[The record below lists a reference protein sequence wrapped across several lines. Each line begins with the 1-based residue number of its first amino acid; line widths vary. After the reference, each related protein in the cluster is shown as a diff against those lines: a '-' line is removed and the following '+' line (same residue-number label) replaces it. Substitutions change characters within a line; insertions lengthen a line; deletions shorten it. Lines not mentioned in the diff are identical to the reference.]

1 LIILRCCWDA
11 MNEKHIA
18 SEHIMSIERME
29 FSMVKGFFRNLG
41 TCTKGT
47 EDISGKSRQ
56 MRHE

>member
-1 LIILRCCWDA
+1 

-41 TCTKGT
+41 TCTKGA
-47 EDISGKSRQ
+47 EDIGGKSRQ